1 MAPNTTWHVA
11 SAQQV
16 LALPTVLIFII
27 AKIYVNIPSCLFA
40 FLCTLTLSTLC
51 SRHLMSF
58 PTKQTNYSSRSP
70 NIINTT
76 SLWLFRDKHCGC
88 ETIQILPFS
97 LFSMNPFLDHTLY
110 YSGKKWVP
118 LGARKRSPHV
128 LRREDT
134 EKKKENDNRRSL
146 TMVWNTVGRAF
157 VFKTIIPRV
166 QCQQAARWQVRR
178 RATCALGPHGPL
190 HHCPGV
196 SLGSRRHALGGFVGT
211 CSPVLQSL
219 PSHFPQV
226 VNCLLY

>member
-51 SRHLMSF
+51 SRHLMSL

-134 EKKKENDNRRSL
+134 VLREEESI
-146 TMVWNTVGRAF
+146 WS
-157 VFKTIIPRV
+157 
-166 QCQQAARWQVRR
+166 
-178 RATCALGPHGPL
+178 PH
-190 HHCPGV
+190 
-196 SLGSRRHALGGFVGT
+196 SSTWGS
-211 CSPVLQSL
+211 SS
-219 PSHFPQV
+219 
-226 VNCLLY
+226 